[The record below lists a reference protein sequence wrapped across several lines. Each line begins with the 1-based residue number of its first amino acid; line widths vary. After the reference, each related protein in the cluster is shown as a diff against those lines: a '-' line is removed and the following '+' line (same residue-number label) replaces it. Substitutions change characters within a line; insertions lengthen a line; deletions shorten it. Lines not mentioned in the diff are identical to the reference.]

1 MRGIVKQRALS
12 GIGWIGVLTGMPRT
26 LTFSL
31 GDILNVC
38 IKDAEVFDDRVEMG
52 MERKE

>member
-1 MRGIVKQRALS
+1 MGGFVKQLTLI
-12 GIGWIGVLTGMPRT
+12 GIGGIDELTGMPRT

-38 IKDAEVFDDRVEMG
+38 IKDAEVFDDGVEMG
-52 MERKE
+52 MEGKE